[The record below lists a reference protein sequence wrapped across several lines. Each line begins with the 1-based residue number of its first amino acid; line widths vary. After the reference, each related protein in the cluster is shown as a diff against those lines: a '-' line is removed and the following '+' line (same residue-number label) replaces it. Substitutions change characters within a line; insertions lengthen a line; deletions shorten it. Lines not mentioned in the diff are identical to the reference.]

1 VEASLK
7 IIKGVLEEELQN
19 SLRMQEEYEK
29 ALAALPRGVL
39 VKKFVKGYQ
48 YYYLMT
54 REGSKVRFEYKGK
67 LPGNQLK
74 YYDGVKK
81 DRAKYRKLLTD
92 VKKQI
97 AFLRRT
103 LNGKELRTVS

>member
-1 VEASLK
+1 MK
-7 IIKGVLEEELQN
+7 IIKGVLEQELQN

-39 VKKFVKGYQ
+39 VKKYVNGYQ

-54 REGSKVRFEYKGK
+54 REGTKVRFEYKGK
-67 LPGNQLK
+67 LFAGEIK
-74 YYDGVKK
+74 HFDEVKK
-81 DRAKYRKLLTD
+81 DRAKYRKLLGE
-92 VKKQI
+92 VKKRI

-103 LNGKELRTVS
+103 LKGKELRSVS

>member
-1 VEASLK
+1 MK
-7 IIKGVLEEELQN
+7 IIKGVLKEKLKN
-19 SLRMQEEYEK
+19 SLRMQAEYEK

-39 VKKFVKGYQ
+39 VRKVVKGHQ
-48 YYYLMT
+48 YCYLMM

-67 LPGNQLK
+67 LFGK
-74 YYDGVKK
+74 EIARFDEIKK

-103 LNGKELRTVS
+103 LKGRELRAVS

>member
-1 VEASLK
+1 MK
-7 IIKGVLEEELQN
+7 IIKGILEEELQK
-19 SLRMQEEYEK
+19 SLRMQTEYEK

-39 VKKFVKGYQ
+39 VKKFVKGHQ
-48 YYYLMT
+48 YYYLMM

-67 LPGNQLK
+67 LFGKEIK
-74 YYDGVKK
+74 YYDDVKK
-81 DRAKYRKLLTD
+81 GRAKYRKLLTD

-103 LNGKELRTVS
+103 LQGKELRAVS

>member
-1 VEASLK
+1 MK
-7 IIKGVLEEELQN
+7 IIKGVLEEELKN
-19 SLRMQEEYEK
+19 SLRMQAEYEK
-29 ALAALPRGVL
+29 ALADLPRGVL

-67 LPGNQLK
+67 LLGNEIK

-81 DRAKYRKLLTD
+81 DRAKYRKLLGE
-92 VKKQI
+92 VKKQV
-97 AFLRRT
+97 AFLQRT
-103 LNGKELRTVS
+103 LKGKELRAVS

>member
-1 VEASLK
+1 MK

-29 ALAALPRGVL
+29 TLAALPRGVL
-39 VKKFVKGYQ
+39 VKKYVKGYQ

-54 REGSKVRFEYKGK
+54 REGNKVRFEYKGK
-67 LPGNQLK
+67 LFAGEIK
-74 YYDGVKK
+74 HFDEVKK
-81 DRAKYRKLLTD
+81 DRAKYRKLLGE
-92 VKKQI
+92 VKKRI

-103 LNGKELRTVS
+103 LKGKELRAVS